1 MFRVR
6 LRELREAAGFKS
18 QQAFADAFGVAQS
31 TVGNWEAG
39 KREPNFETAIRLAQF
54 FGVSVDSLLLGEK
67 VPASE
72 PESGNPWVERLQE
85 LSPSDLFLFGQ
96 VLDSLKANP
105 TGTRAALGLALTAA
119 QSVPQAR

>member
-72 PESGNPWVERLQE
+72 PEGGNPWVERLQE

>member
-85 LSPSDLFLFGQ
+85 LSPSDLFLFSQ

>member
-1 MFRVR
+1 MFQVR

-39 KREPNFETAIRLAQF
+39 KREPNFDTAIRLARF
-54 FGVSVDSLLLGEK
+54 FGVTVDSLLLGEN

-72 PESGNPWVERLQE
+72 TENGKLWAERLQG
-85 LSPSDLFLFGQ
+85 LSPADLFLFTQ

-105 TGTRAALGLALTAA
+105 AGTRAALGLALQASQSA
-119 QSVPQAR
+119 QRVR

>member
-39 KREPNFETAIRLAQF
+39 KREPNFETAIKLAQF
-54 FGVSVDSLLLGEK
+54 FGVSVDSLLLGEN
-67 VPASE
+67 VPVSE
-72 PESGNPWVERLQE
+72 TENGKLWAARLQE
-85 LSPSDLFLFGQ
+85 LTPSDLFLFSQ
-96 VLDSLKANP
+96 VLDSMKANP
-105 TGTRAALGLALTAA
+105 AGTRAALGLALQAA
-119 QSVPQAR
+119 QSAPQAR